1 MNESLYIAKL
11 DFRIINQIIDLA
23 IIFILWVVTSAVLM
37 VFFNIEDIDSKP
49 ILYAIVAPIFMGY
62 YFILEFLTQKTLG
75 KVITK
80 TKVVSMTGSKPS
92 AVQIFIRTICR
103 CIPFE
108 YLSYLIST
116 AGLHDRLSATR
127 VINI

>member
-1 MNESLYIAKL
+1 MNDSLYIAKI

-23 IIFILWVVTSAVLM
+23 IIFILWVVTSAIFM
-37 VFFNIEDIDSKP
+37 VIFDIEDMDSNP
-49 ILYAIVAPIFMGY
+49 ILYAVVAPIFIGY

-80 TKVVSMTGSKPS
+80 TKVVSITGSK
-92 AVQIFIRTICR
+92 ATAAQIFIRTICR

-127 VINI
+127 VIKI